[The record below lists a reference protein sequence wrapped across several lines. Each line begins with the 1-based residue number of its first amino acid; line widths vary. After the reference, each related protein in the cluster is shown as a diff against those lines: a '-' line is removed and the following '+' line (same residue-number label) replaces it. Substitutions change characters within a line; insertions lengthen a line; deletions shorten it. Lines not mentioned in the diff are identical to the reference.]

1 MMDVLGLLNP
11 TIPFINA
18 PIPDPL
24 MFKGSL
30 TYGLG
35 LRETWAGLGLVN
47 SSANERDYFTAKAS
61 GT

>member
-1 MMDVLGLLNP
+1 MDVLGSLNP
-11 TIPFINA
+11 TIPFLNT

-35 LRETWAGLGLVN
+35 LWETWAGLGLVN
-47 SSANERDYFTAKAS
+47 SSAKERDYYTAKAC
-61 GT
+61 GR